1 MARKAT
7 YHGTYRE
14 PTIIDPETGK
24 EAPTGER
31 VPNAYVD
38 GVPARDL
45 DEADWAGLTDT
56 QRLAAMDTV
65 GPDGKKLYTVT
76 GITAEREAVTRR
88 LEAATRAQ
96 EQAAAEPSATTAA
109 AEPASPAAGGE
120 A

>member
-31 VPNAYVD
+31 MPVAFID
-38 GVPARDL
+38 GVPAHDL

-56 QRLAAMDTV
+56 QRLAVMDTV
-65 GPDGKKLYTVT
+65 GSDGKKLYTVT
-76 GITAEREAVTRR
+76 GITAEREAVVRR
-88 LEAATRAQ
+88 LEAARAQ
-96 EQAAAEPSATTAA
+96 DQAAPEPPATTGPT
-109 AEPASPAAGGE
+109 EPAPPATGGE